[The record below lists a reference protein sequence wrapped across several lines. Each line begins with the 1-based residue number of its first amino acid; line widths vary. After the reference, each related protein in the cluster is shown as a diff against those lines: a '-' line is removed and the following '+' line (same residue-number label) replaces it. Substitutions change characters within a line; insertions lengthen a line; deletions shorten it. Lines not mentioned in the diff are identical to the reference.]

1 MPSAGLKVGAVTGSA
16 FRHRL
21 PLPSPNSHIP
31 GPIMSAIG
39 QPGTVDLAANQ
50 LAANQ
55 FGANQ
60 LSGAPSAGGPQAAG
74 GTQPATVRT
83 PGAEFSSREVSGQNG
98 GGAGGFNDLGFNDFL
113 KLMISELQN
122 QDPLE
127 PMSNSEMV
135 QQIGLIRDIG
145 ATDQLTRVLTNLSGS
160 QELVTASNLIG
171 RTVQGLAD
179 DSSEVTGTVDR
190 VTVDTESENGAR
202 SVKVHVG
209 GKTMNVK
216 NIREIQ
222 TG

>member
-1 MPSAGLKVGAVTGSA
+1 
-16 FRHRL
+16 
-21 PLPSPNSHIP
+21 
-31 GPIMSAIG
+31 MSAIG
-39 QPGTVDLAANQ
+39 QPGTIDFAAQ
-50 LAANQ
+50 
-55 FGANQ
+55 Q
-60 LSGAPSAGGPQAAG
+60 LSAAQASGGPQSSGGPQVSGGPQA
-74 GTQPATVRT
+74 TTTT
-83 PGAEFSSREVSGQNG
+83 PGAAFSAQEVAGRNASGG
-98 GGAGGFNDLGFNDFL
+98 GGFNDLGFNDFL

-171 RTVQGLAD
+171 RTVQGMAD

-209 GKTMNVK
+209 GKTMNVR

>member
-1 MPSAGLKVGAVTGSA
+1 
-16 FRHRL
+16 
-21 PLPSPNSHIP
+21 
-31 GPIMSAIG
+31 MSAIG
-39 QPGTVDLAANQ
+39 QPATVDFAAQQ
-50 LAANQ
+50 LNA
-55 FGANQ
+55 
-60 LSGAPSAGGPQAAG
+60 APSASGPGAAG
-74 GTQPATVRT
+74 GTPSATTTT
-83 PGAEFSSREVSGQNG
+83 PGAAFSSREVAGQNG